1 MAFPLLVRESLLTDL
16 PTHKISAHCFHLQP
30 RSKNGVRRTMVRF
43 ASFACKVFRNP
54 DMKYNKCW
62 VLYS

>member
-30 RSKNGVRRTMVRF
+30 RSKN